1 MQAQWDG
8 STHESSDG
16 NSYGF
21 RMLFKDG
28 FTCMVNFSKAW
39 ADIVISQAEARKEAR
54 RAYDETT
61 KYNPPYMASNSNIN
75 KSGFLG
81 MSTASTQPTQA
92 SQPTQPTQPT
102 NPSARRGTSVSA
114 QLSGLFGGDA
124 SAPDATTDDD
134 AARASKV
141 PKKTSTD
148 TATPAAPEAS
158 GSSAAAK
165 KTQAAQSLGQSM
177 KSMLTGAR
185 GKAAPKGKT
194 MAAPSAPKD
203 VATTDK
209 TDKTDKTDIVP
220 DDPMD
225 DA

>member
-1 MQAQWDG
+1 MP
-8 STHESSDG
+8 
-16 NSYGF
+16 
-21 RMLFKDG
+21 MK
-28 FTCMVNFSKAW
+28 
-39 ADIVISQAEARKEAR
+39 
-54 RAYDETT
+54 
-61 KYNPPYMASNSNIN
+61 SNMN

-81 MSTASTQPTQA
+81 QSAASTQPTQ
-92 SQPTQPTQPT
+92 
-102 NPSARRGTSVSA
+102 NRGTSVSA
-114 QLSGLFGGDA
+114 QLSGLFGGEA
-124 SAPDATTDDD
+124 SAQGATTDDDD

-141 PKKTSTD
+141 PKKTSTE
-148 TATPAAPEAS
+148 TATLAEP
-158 GSSAAAK
+158 SAAAK
-165 KTQAAQSLGQSM
+165 KTQAAQSIGQSM

-194 MAAPSAPKD
+194 VAAPSAPKD